1 MNRAERRARSRWQEP
16 APVSPLDTAM
26 AQTAVVGDAYA
37 RLAAVMNA
45 AAVKMIEAGG
55 ASPAQI
61 EALDRWAI
69 PAASAFRRATADLE
83 RLTSQLVGI
92 ASLEAGG

>member
-16 APVSPLDTAM
+16 APVAPLDAAM

-45 AAVKMIEAGG
+45 TAVKMVAAGG
-55 ASPAQI
+55 ATPAEA

-69 PAASAFRRATADLE
+69 PAAAAFRRATADLE

-92 ASLEAGG
+92 ASLEGGG